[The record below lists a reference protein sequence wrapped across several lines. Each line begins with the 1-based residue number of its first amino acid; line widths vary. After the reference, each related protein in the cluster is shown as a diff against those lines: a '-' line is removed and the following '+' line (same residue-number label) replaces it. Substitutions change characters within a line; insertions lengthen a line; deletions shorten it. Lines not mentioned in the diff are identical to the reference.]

1 MAEKKTKKIEKKIS
15 TQEGNLTFQR
25 HEKDT
30 GSPEVQAGLLTK
42 EIQELQGHLE
52 AHKKDF
58 DAKRS
63 LLKKV
68 AKRRKFL
75 KYLKDKNLDTY
86 STVSKKLDLK
96 V

>member
-1 MAEKKTKKIEKKIS
+1 MATTKKIVKKPTKQI
-15 TQEGNLTFQR
+15 TKTDDLFQR

-30 GSPEVQAGLLTK
+30 GSPEVQILYLSN
-42 EIQELQGHLE
+42 EIQELQEHLI
-52 AHKKDF
+52 AHKKDY

-68 AKRRKFL
+68 AKRRTLL
-75 KYLKDKNLDTY
+75 KYLKQNDLSIYN
-86 STVSKKLDLK
+86 TVSKKLNLK